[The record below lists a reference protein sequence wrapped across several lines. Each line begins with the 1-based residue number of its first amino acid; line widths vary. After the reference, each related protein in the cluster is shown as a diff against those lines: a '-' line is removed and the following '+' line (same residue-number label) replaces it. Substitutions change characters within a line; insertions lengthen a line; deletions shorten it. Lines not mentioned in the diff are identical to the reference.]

1 MKENVRKNCDV
12 NFVSSGFFCFQSL
25 RDEKN
30 SPLSRG
36 KSTTKTKKFDSVKK
50 LSSFFDSSFFLFE
63 PTEEKRKSFAC
74 RFFMNPLA
82 TCGKITETWR
92 EGNKTRRVEWT
103 KKIHSACRECANEC
117 RRVYH
122 KFTIYM
128 NFEFTV
134 AFVSTIIDFIASV
147 RLVSSLWQNIVL
159 VLRSGLVR
167 FRFAASSNS
176 FFRSDSIG
184 AKLIEENEIE
194 LIETFHERRK
204 AATEESDVQFD
215 DSKTKTKSN
224 GKQTD
229 NPTNRKRSFKQWA
242 NEKKS
247 RQKKKNNWAR
257 KKNNQNERKERK
269 KL

>member
-1 MKENVRKNCDV
+1 
-12 NFVSSGFFCFQSL
+12 
-25 RDEKN
+25 
-30 SPLSRG
+30 
-36 KSTTKTKKFDSVKK
+36 
-50 LSSFFDSSFFLFE
+50 
-63 PTEEKRKSFAC
+63 
-74 RFFMNPLA
+74 
-82 TCGKITETWR
+82 
-92 EGNKTRRVEWT
+92 
-103 KKIHSACRECANEC
+103 
-117 RRVYH
+117 
-122 KFTIYM
+122 M

-159 VLRSGLVR
+159 VLRCGLVR